1 MAQLGKCTMGFSTWL
16 TTMLHLQRECTSLLQ
31 SAKHTSFDG
40 PHCMP
45 EGMNTNYHIESNY
58 NRLHV
63 PSIKVAFNVIVCV
76 HSARAGAT
84 LIDCTCFRLAGV
96 STDATGPPGFETP
109 DGIDQWEAIVATARG
124 QPPTQFPRNEVVID
138 MLSFGDSLEE
148 PTAGKQIVAMRY
160 AINCACSERD
170 LNQRKIQT
178 CSLM

>member
-45 EGMNTNYHIESNY
+45 EGMNTNYHIESNF

-63 PSIKVAFNVIVCV
+63 P
-76 HSARAGAT
+76 
-84 LIDCTCFRLAGV
+84 CTCFRLAGV